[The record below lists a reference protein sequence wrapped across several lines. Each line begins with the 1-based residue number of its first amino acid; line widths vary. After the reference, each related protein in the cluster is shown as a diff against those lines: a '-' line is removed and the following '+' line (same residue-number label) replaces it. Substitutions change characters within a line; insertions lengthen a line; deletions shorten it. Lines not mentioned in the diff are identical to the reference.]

1 MTKRPRSLTQTA
13 EVTEEVVTR
22 VAKSRC
28 VSCGGV
34 HDLGSND
41 FGAAVDFTS
50 ARKRKVAELLSAC
63 LNEPRECD
71 YGRKKSC
78 RGLGKRSRF
87 EACFATVLMSFG
99 TRLASET

>member
-1 MTKRPRSLTQTA
+1 MSFFHLYLAKVSGVSNRWRAARVPESRISFPRQ
-13 EVTEEVVTR
+13 
-22 VAKSRC
+22 VAS
-28 VSCGGV
+28 VS
-34 HDLGSND
+34 
-41 FGAAVDFTS
+41 FTS

-63 LNEPRECD
+63 LTEPRECD